1 MADETLNNKNCDC
14 ITDCGCDKDS
24 EITLVVDTDFG
35 TYNHDSLYNRDIPEQ
50 HPISAITGLTETLQ
64 DLIDNKVSKEEGKEL
79 IESTL
84 IDKIQDINLD
94 EYITDSNYIHTDNNF
109 SNTYKNKL
117 QGIEPNAQVN
127 TVNSVNTKQGDVV
140 ITKDDLGLTN
150 VDNTSDI
157 DKPISRSTQNA
168 LNQKVNSSDLAQVAT
183 TGEYQ
188 DLRGLPDSLSDFN
201 NDLGFITPISKD
213 TLLNKTLDT
222 LNNTVKNI
230 GYKNLDSNLISNNI
244 SDTPSTEKLVTE
256 KAVKDIVDTKFDS
269 VDISKVGKTGLY
281 KDLINKP
288 DLSIYATQ
296 NDITNIQNDLQ
307 NKVNTSDLA
316 PVATSNRYND
326 LTGKPNIPTKMSQ
339 LEQDI
344 EIVDPALLDSF
355 AKKDDI
361 NIALRDK
368 QNKLI
373 AGTNV
378 DITSDNVIN
387 VEVPPN
393 VLVDDTTIT
402 KDEHDIITAVGVR
415 TKSDTIKY
423 DWEGTLAEWEF
434 GRNEGYIPDNWY
446 CNIIDDYETSIM
458 GPKGDSGTITIGN
471 VTSGVTPSVTN
482 VGTPSDAILDFV
494 LEKGDVGPANSLE
507 IGTVTKGDIPQ
518 ASIIGEA
525 PNQVL
530 NLVLPQGEKGNKG
543 DTGTIYIGT
552 VQTGETPSITNVG
565 TPTDALLNFVLPKG
579 DAGTIEIGEVK
590 TGNTSTVTNTGTT
603 HSAILNFTL
612 EKGEKGDKGNTG
624 ELSIGSVTKGDE
636 ASVVNSGTS
645 TDAILDFVLPKGDKG
660 EQGIQGETGPA
671 NVLTIGTVTKGEEA
685 SVTISGDSPNQVL
698 NFVLPKGDKGEQ
710 GIQGNQGIQGL
721 QGPQGE
727 VGPKGE
733 QGETGATGPAN
744 TLTIG
749 SITKGDEAQ
758 ASITGEAPNQIL
770 NLVLPKG
777 DTGSV
782 GPKGE
787 QGDKGDSNVLS
798 IGTVISGEEASVT
811 ITGDSPAQVLN
822 FILPKGDKGEQ
833 GAQGIQG
840 LKGDQGEAGP
850 KGEQGVAGAK
860 GEQGDIGPQGEV
872 GPANTLTIG
881 TVTTGDI
888 PSVEITGEAPNQI
901 LNFVLAKGEKG
912 DLGPKGDT
920 GEGVPAGGITGQ
932 ILAKV
937 DNADYNT
944 QWVGAQIT
952 IENWDN

>member
-14 ITDCGCDKDS
+14 TTDCGCDKDS

-50 HPISAITGLTETLQ
+50 HPISAITGLTEALQ
-64 DLIDNKVSKEEGKEL
+64 DLTDNKVSKEEGKEL
-79 IESTL
+79 IDSTL
-84 IDKIQDINLD
+84 IDKIQNINLD
-94 EYITDSNYIHTDNNF
+94 EYITDSNYVHTDNNF
-109 SNTYKNKL
+109 SNIYKNKL
-117 QGIEPNAQVN
+117 QGIESNAQVN

-140 ITKDDLGLTN
+140 ITKDDLGLAN

-157 DKPISRSTQNA
+157 DKPISRITQNA

-230 GYKNLDSNLISNNI
+230 GYKNLDSNLVSNNI

-256 KAVKDIVDTKFDS
+256 KAVKDIIDTKFDS

-307 NKVNTSDLA
+307 NKVNASDLA

-344 EIVDPALLDSF
+344 EIVDPTLLDSF
-355 AKKDDI
+355 TKKDDV

-471 VTSGVTPSVTN
+471 VTSGNTPSVTN

-507 IGTVTKGDIPQ
+507 IGTVTKGDMPQ
-518 ASIIGEA
+518 ASIIGDA

-624 ELSIGSVTKGDE
+624 ELSIGSVIKGDE
-636 ASVVNSGTS
+636 ASVINSGTS

-710 GIQGNQGIQGL
+710 GVQGIQGIQGL

-733 QGETGATGPAN
+733 QGEAGATGPAN

-749 SITKGDEAQ
+749 SVTKGDEAQ
-758 ASITGEAPNQIL
+758 ASITGESPNQVL

-777 DTGSV
+777 EKGDL
-782 GPKGE
+782 GPKGK
-787 QGDKGDSNVLS
+787 QGDKGDPNVLS
-798 IGTVISGEEASVT
+798 IGTVTSGEEASVI

-822 FILPKGDKGEQ
+822 FVLP
-833 GAQGIQG
+833 
-840 LKGDQGEAGP
+840 
-850 KGEQGVAGAK
+850 
-860 GEQGDIGPQGEV
+860 
-872 GPANTLTIG
+872 
-881 TVTTGDI
+881 
-888 PSVEITGEAPNQI
+888 
-901 LNFVLAKGEKG
+901 KGEKG

-920 GEGVPAGGITGQ
+920 GEGIPSGGTTGQ
-932 ILAKV
+932 ILAKI
-937 DNADYNT
+937 DNTDYNT

>member
-14 ITDCGCDKDS
+14 TTDLGCNKNCDIILEVDTDYS
-24 EITLVVDTDFG
+24 SDENDEITLEVDTDFG

-50 HPISAITGLTETLQ
+50 HPISAITGLTEALQ
-64 DLIDNKVSKEEGKEL
+64 DLTDNKVSKEEGKEL
-79 IESTL
+79 IDSTL

-94 EYITDSNYIHTDNNF
+94 EYITDPNYIHTDNNF
-109 SNTYKNKL
+109 SNTYKDKL

-140 ITKDDLGLTN
+140 ITKDDLGLAN

-157 DKPISRSTQNA
+157 DKPISRITQNA

-222 LNNTVKNI
+222 LNNTIKNI
-230 GYKNLDSNLISNNI
+230 GYKNLDSNLVSNNI

-307 NKVNTSDLA
+307 TKANTSDLA

-326 LTGKPNIPTKMSQ
+326 LTGKPSIPTKMSQ
-339 LEQDI
+339 LEQDV

-355 AKKDDI
+355 AKKDDV
-361 NIALRDK
+361 NIALKDK

-446 CNIIDDYETSIM
+446 CNIIDDYKASIV

-471 VTSGVTPSVTN
+471 VTSGEIPSVTN
-482 VGTPSDAILDFV
+482 VGTPSDAL
-494 LEKGDVGPANSLE
+494 
-507 IGTVTKGDIPQ
+507 
-518 ASIIGEA
+518 
-525 PNQVL
+525 
-530 NLVLPQGEKGNKG
+530 
-543 DTGTIYIGT
+543 
-552 VQTGETPSITNVG
+552 
-565 TPTDALLNFVLPKG
+565 
-579 DAGTIEIGEVK
+579 
-590 TGNTSTVTNTGTT
+590 
-603 HSAILNFTL
+603 
-612 EKGEKGDKGNTG
+612 
-624 ELSIGSVTKGDE
+624 
-636 ASVVNSGTS
+636 
-645 TDAILDFVLPKGDKG
+645 LDFVLPKGDKG
-660 EQGIQGETGPA
+660 EQGVQGEIGPA
-671 NVLTIGTVTKGEEA
+671 NTLTIGSVTKGDEAQANITGDAPNQVLNLVLPKGDAGVIGPKGDKGDKGDSNILSIGTVTSGEVA
-685 SVTISGDSPNQVL
+685 NVIITGDSPAQVL

-710 GIQGNQGIQGL
+710 GIQGV
-721 QGPQGE
+721 QGPQG
-727 VGPKGE
+727 
-733 QGETGATGPAN
+733 
-744 TLTIG
+744 
-749 SITKGDEAQ
+749 
-758 ASITGEAPNQIL
+758 
-770 NLVLPKG
+770 
-777 DTGSV
+777 
-782 GPKGE
+782 
-787 QGDKGDSNVLS
+787 
-798 IGTVISGEEASVT
+798 
-811 ITGDSPAQVLN
+811 
-822 FILPKGDKGEQ
+822 
-833 GAQGIQG
+833 
-840 LKGDQGEAGP
+840 
-850 KGEQGVAGAK
+850 
-860 GEQGDIGPQGEV
+860 DI
-872 GPANTLTIG
+872 
-881 TVTTGDI
+881 
-888 PSVEITGEAPNQI
+888 
-901 LNFVLAKGEKG
+901 
-912 DLGPKGDT
+912 GPKGDT
-920 GEGVPAGGITGQ
+920 GAGIPVGGTTGQ

-937 DNADYNT
+937 DDTDYNV
-944 QWVGAQIT
+944 QWVGTQIS
-952 IENWDN
+952 INNWDN

>member
-14 ITDCGCDKDS
+14 TTDCGCDKDS

-50 HPISAITGLTETLQ
+50 HPISAITGLTEALQ
-64 DLIDNKVSKEEGKEL
+64 DLTDNKVSKEEGKEL

-140 ITKDDLGLTN
+140 ITKDDLGLAN

-157 DKPISRSTQNA
+157 DKPISRITQNA

-222 LNNTVKNI
+222 LNNTIKNI
-230 GYKNLDSNLISNNI
+230 GYKNLDSNLVSNNI

-307 NKVNTSDLA
+307 TKANTSDLA
-316 PVATSNRYND
+316 PVAISNRYND
-326 LTGKPNIPTKMSQ
+326 LTGKPSIPTKMSQ
-339 LEQDI
+339 LEQDV

-355 AKKDDI
+355 AKKDDV

-402 KDEHDIITAVGVR
+402 KDEHDIITAVGIR

-446 CNIIDDYETSIM
+446 CNITDDYETSII

-471 VTSGVTPSVTN
+471 VTSGNTPSVTN
-482 VGTPSDAILDFV
+482 VGTSSDAILDFV

-518 ASIIGEA
+518 ASITGDA

-530 NLVLPQGEKGNKG
+530 NLVLPQGEKGDKG

-590 TGNTSTVTNTGTT
+590 TGNTSIVTNTGTT
-603 HSAILNFTL
+603 HSAVLNFTL
-612 EKGEKGDKGNTG
+612 EKGEKGEKGNTG
-624 ELSIGSVTKGDE
+624 ELSIGNVTQGDE

-645 TDAILDFVLPKGDKG
+645 TNAILDFVLPKGDKG

-685 SVTISGDSPNQVL
+685 NVTISGDSPNQVL

-710 GIQGNQGIQGL
+710 GMQGIQGI
-721 QGPQGE
+721 QGPQGLQGE

-733 QGETGATGPAN
+733 RGETGATGPAN

-749 SITKGDEAQ
+749 SVTKGDTPQ

-777 DTGSV
+777 DTGSI

-787 QGDKGDSNVLS
+787 QGDKGDPNVLS
-798 IGTVISGEEASVT
+798 IGTVTSGEEASVT
-811 ITGDSPAQVLN
+811 ITGDSPTQVLN
-822 FILPKGDKGEQ
+822 FVLPKGDKGEQ
-833 GAQGIQG
+833 GI
-840 LKGDQGEAGP
+840 
-850 KGEQGVAGAK
+850 
-860 GEQGDIGPQGEV
+860 QGDIGPQGEA
-872 GPANTLTIG
+872 GPTNILTIG
-881 TVTTGDI
+881 TVSTGNT

-912 DLGPKGDT
+912 DLGPKGEQ
-920 GEGVPAGGITGQ
+920 GEGVPAGGTTGQ

-937 DNADYNT
+937 DNSDYNT
-944 QWVGAQIT
+944 QWAGTQIT